1 MVYDGRYSLEVCLI
15 RKTGNQEKKVKFT
28 LGFTVSTFN
37 WNVIELV
44 VATRNRNKTREIQHI
59 LGHEFRVHDLEP
71 HPEVSEIRESGTSFE
86 ENAKLKALSASRQL
100 PALVI
105 ADDSGLEVDALG
117 GAPGIYSARYAG
129 ANATEKDKID
139 KLLREL
145 ERVRATDDRRRARF
159 RCVVA
164 LARNTNLLGTF
175 EGIVEGRIANEV
187 RGNYGFGYDPIF
199 IPEGFDQTFGELPKE
214 VKNAISH
221 RAKAIR
227 ALADRLQRLEFGG

>member
-1 MVYDGRYSLEVCLI
+1 M
-15 RKTGNQEKKVKFT
+15 
-28 LGFTVSTFN
+28 
-37 WNVIELV
+37 IELV
-44 VATRNRNKTREIQHI
+44 VATRNRHKTREIQHI
-59 LGHEFRVHDLEP
+59 LGPEFMVRDLANT
-71 HPEVSEIRESGTSFE
+71 EVPEIRENGTSFE
-86 ENAKLKALSASRQL
+86 ENAKLKALAASRHL

-129 ANATEKDKID
+129 ANATSRDKID

-145 ERVRATDDRRRARF
+145 ARVRATGDDRCARF

-164 LARNTNLLGTF
+164 LALNGDLLGMF
-175 EGIVEGRIANEV
+175 EGIVQGRITDTA
-187 RGNYGFGYDPIF
+187 RGDSGFGYDPIF
-199 IPEGFDQTFGELPKE
+199 VPDGFEQTFGELSEE
-214 VKNAISH
+214 VKNTISH

>member
-1 MVYDGRYSLEVCLI
+1 M
-15 RKTGNQEKKVKFT
+15 
-28 LGFTVSTFN
+28 
-37 WNVIELV
+37 VIELV
-44 VATRNRNKTREIQHI
+44 VATRNRHKTHEIQHI
-59 LGHEFRVHDLEP
+59 LGPGFKISDLGA
-71 HPEVSEIRESGTSFE
+71 HPDVSEIRESGTSFE
-86 ENAKLKALSASRQL
+86 ENAKLKALAASRQL

-129 ANATEKDKID
+129 ANATERDKID

-145 ERVRATDDRRRARF
+145 DRVRGTDDRRHARF

-164 LARNTNLLGTF
+164 LARKMTLLGTF

-187 RGNYGFGYDPIF
+187 RGDCGFGYDPIF
-199 IPEGFDQTFGELPKE
+199 IPEGFEQTFGQLPKE
-214 VKNAISH
+214 VKNGISH

-227 ALADRLQRLEFGG
+227 ALADALRRPEFGG

>member
-1 MVYDGRYSLEVCLI
+1 MVID
-15 RKTGNQEKKVKFT
+15 
-28 LGFTVSTFN
+28 
-37 WNVIELV
+37 LV
-44 VATRNRNKTREIQHI
+44 VATRNRHKTREIQHI
-59 LGHEFRVHDLEP
+59 LGPEFKICDLRA
-71 HPEVSEIRESGTSFE
+71 HPDVSEIRESGTSFE
-86 ENAKLKALSASRQL
+86 ENAKLKALAASTQL

-129 ANATEKDKID
+129 ANATDMDKID

-145 ERVRATDDRRRARF
+145 ERVRAIDDRRRARF

-175 EGIVEGRIANEV
+175 EGIVEGRIANKV
-187 RGNYGFGYDPIF
+187 RGDYGFGYDPIF
-199 IPEGFDQTFGELPKE
+199 IPEGFEQTFGELPKE
-214 VKNAISH
+214 VKNTISH

-227 ALADRLQRLEFGG
+227 ALVDRVRRIELG

>member
-1 MVYDGRYSLEVCLI
+1 
-15 RKTGNQEKKVKFT
+15 
-28 LGFTVSTFN
+28 
-37 WNVIELV
+37 VIELV
-44 VATRNRNKTREIQHI
+44 VATRNRHKTREIQPI
-59 LGHEFRVHDLEP
+59 LGSEFRVYDLGA

-86 ENAKLKALSASRQL
+86 ENAKLKVLAASGQL

-129 ANATEKDKID
+129 ANATDTDKIN

-145 ERVRATDDRRRARF
+145 ARVRATEDGRRARF

-164 LARNTNLLGTF
+164 LARNGNLLGTF
-175 EGIVEGRIANEV
+175 EGIVEGSIANEA
-187 RGNYGFGYDPIF
+187 RGDSGFGYDPIF
-199 IPEGFDQTFGELPKE
+199 VPEGLKQTFGELPTE
-214 VKNAISH
+214 VKNTISH

-227 ALADRLQRLEFGG
+227 ALAVRLRRLEFTD